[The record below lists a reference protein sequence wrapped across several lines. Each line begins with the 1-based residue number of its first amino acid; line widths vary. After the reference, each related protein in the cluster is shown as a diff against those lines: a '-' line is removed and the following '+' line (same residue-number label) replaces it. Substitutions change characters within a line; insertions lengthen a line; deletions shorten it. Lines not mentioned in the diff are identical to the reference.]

1 MEEKLCPDGMVFND
15 YDKDVEKC
23 DLPYN
28 IDCSQR
34 SKLRKCYLEV
44 TMYDSFKSGIANKK
58 NQFWNSN
65 MMAWVQ
71 LSDAWKVGTH
81 ISGCDKYIFVMDA
94 SVFNVIFF
102 LLKNVEFEQSYLEW
116 N

>member
-44 TMYDSFKSGIANKK
+44 TMYDSFKSGIENKK
-58 NQFWNSN
+58 KS
-65 MMAWVQ
+65 
-71 LSDAWKVGTH
+71 
-81 ISGCDKYIFVMDA
+81 IFKFQYDGLTA
-94 SVFNVIFF
+94 A
-102 LLKNVEFEQSYLEW
+102 E
-116 N
+116 

>member
-1 MEEKLCPDGMVFND
+1 MVFND

-44 TMYDSFKSGIANKK
+44 TMYDSFKSGIGNKK
-58 NQFWNSN
+58 NQF
-65 MMAWVQ
+65 
-71 LSDAWKVGTH
+71 
-81 ISGCDKYIFVMDA
+81 
-94 SVFNVIFF
+94 
-102 LLKNVEFEQSYLEW
+102 
-116 N
+116 